1 MPVAVVEPR
10 VEAPFEV
17 ALRIE
22 ERAELE
28 RVPARLGLDADRPC
42 LVLVGGADGLGPG
55 DLDAL
60 ARLFTDVLAPL
71 AATLGAVV
79 VDGGTDTGVMRL
91 MGRALAAAGRPFPL
105 VGVVP
110 VALATGLEPNHSHF
124 VLVPGTV
131 WGDETPWLAAVATT
145 LAGAQESATLLLN
158 GGEISWADVE
168 ASVAAGRPVVAVAGS
183 GRTADALAAA
193 VRGIPGDQRGAGLAA
208 SGLVYVADLAD
219 RREIER
225 LLLDLLRS

>member
-60 ARLFTDVLAPL
+60 ARLFTDVLA
-71 AATLGAVV
+71 
-79 VDGGTDTGVMRL
+79 
-91 MGRALAAAGRPFPL
+91 ALAK
-105 VGVVP
+105 
-110 VALATGLEPNHSHF
+110 GLEPNHSHF

-145 LAGAQESATLLLN
+145 LAGTQESATLLLN

-193 VRGIPGDQRGAGLAA
+193 VRGMPGDRRAAGLAA
-208 SGLVYVADLAD
+208 SGLVHAADLAD
-219 RREIER
+219 RRAIER

>member
-60 ARLFTDVLAPL
+60 ARLFTHVLAPL
-71 AATLGAVV
+71 VGRLVAVG
-79 VDGGTDTGVMRL
+79 VDGRTDTGVMRL
-91 MGRALAAAGRPFPL
+91 IGRALSAAARPLPL
-105 VGVVP
+105 VGVV
-110 VALATGLEPNHSHF
+110 
-124 VLVPGTV
+124 
-131 WGDETPWLAAVATT
+131 
-145 LAGAQESATLLLN
+145 
-158 GGEISWADVE
+158 
-168 ASVAAGRPVVAVAGS
+168 
-183 GRTADALAAA
+183 AAA
-193 VRGIPGDQRGAGLAA
+193 
-208 SGLVYVADLAD
+208 
-219 RREIER
+219 
-225 LLLDLLRS
+225 